1 MYMEKDWTTLL
12 PVYGVEDGFILSRQ
26 GEYTVAYRVHKPEL
40 FQLSGDEYEVL
51 HQAWVRAMKLL
62 PMGTVIHQQDWYTQ
76 ASYAADLGEEGPEKS
91 WLGQASERFFNERP
105 WLDHSAYL
113 FLTLC
118 PRIRPKDRA
127 SLAELLYPHPVPD
140 ESLDDTAIAEFLG
153 QCGQMAH
160 ILEDSGLLR
169 LERLGEA
176 GLWSAEG
183 RIGLIERYCSL
194 NTGEIPMLGD
204 IEWKHGLRIGDQ
216 DCQLFTLADAEN
228 LPPVCGPRTNYEP
241 YSTEHTKYSIGFAT
255 GLGPLLPCN
264 HITNLYII
272 VINAAEKMKQL
283 EIQSRRL
290 GSLARHSRGNA
301 ASEEAT
307 TQFLQDAA
315 TRQWMPVRAH
325 LNVLCWTEEAME
337 RSTLKNQVGTAIARM
352 GATPRIETT
361 GALPIWQAGIPG
373 NAGDL
378 PPFEC
383 FDIFAEQVACLMQ
396 LETNYRSSPSP
407 FGLRL
412 GDRITGRPLHVDID
426 DEPRSKGIT
435 ANGNMVVI
443 SGSGGGKS
451 FFTNHLLRHYYE
463 QGVHI
468 VVVDVGHSY
477 EIQCEMHGGYYFT
490 YEENNPIRFN
500 PFFLGTGETL
510 DTEKRESIKTLLVAL
525 WKRQDESPN
534 RSEYVALST
543 ALQLYFEKLGRAE
556 GLFPCFDT
564 FYEFLNTE
572 YRERLESEKI
582 KEKEF
587 DLANFLYVLRPYYRG
602 GEFDYLLNSRENL
615 QLLEQRFIVFELDN
629 IKSHPILF
637 PVVTLIIMELFVSKM
652 RKLKGVRKAII
663 IEEAWKAI
671 AQEGMAEYM
680 KYLFKT
686 VRKFHAKAVVVTQEI
701 EDVISSDIVKNA
713 IINNADIK
721 ILLDQ
726 SKFQNK
732 FDLIQ
737 ELLGITAK
745 QKAEILSIN
754 KAHEP
759 GSRYKD
765 LWVCLGA
772 SHSRVYRL
780 EVSPEEYFV
789 YTSDQKEKLQVR
801 EYIRRHGSV
810 QKGIRMLVEA
820 LGLGRGATGTG
831 RGTGGPLGGLAGKAL
846 VVLGL
851 LLLPGLSRAQD
862 PTSIISEGIKTVIRA
877 FDLVVQREQTATILL
892 QEAQKVVENSLS
904 ETKLAE
910 IGDWVAGLK
919 DLYAEYFDELK
930 TVKTVVAE
938 YHGVAEIIQRQEQIL
953 ALYRQATAS
962 LYRDPH
968 FTAVEVSHAGSVY
981 SGILAESVRVLDGL
995 QAVVQSFT
1003 LQLSDEARMAE
1014 ISRARAQMDKLYRDL
1029 RAFTDQ
1035 NALLSLQRGG
1045 AEKEI
1050 LSLKKIYGL

>member
-1 MYMEKDWTTLL
+1 MESNWTDLL
-12 PVYGVEDGFILSRQ
+12 PVYGVEDGCILSRQ
-26 GEYTVAYRVHKPEL
+26 GDFTVAFRVHKPEI
-40 FQLSGDEYEVL
+40 FQLSGDEYETL
-51 HQAWVRAMKLL
+51 HQSWVRAIKVL
-62 PMGTVIHQQDWYTQ
+62 PVGTVIHQQDWYTQ
-76 ASYAADLGEEGPEKS
+76 VSYRADLEGEGPEKS

-105 WLDHSAYL
+105 WLDHSADL
-113 FLTLC
+113 FLTLR
-118 PRIRPKDRA
+118 PRSRRKA
-127 SLAELLYPHPVPD
+127 TSAMSGLLYPDLPPQA
-140 ESLDDTAIAEFLG
+140 SLDDGAIAEFLG

-169 LERLGEA
+169 LERLGEEE
-176 GLWSAEG
+176 LWSAKG
-183 RIGLIERYCSL
+183 RIGRIERYCNL
-194 NTGEIPMLGD
+194 NTGGTPMLAD
-204 IEWKHGLRIGDQ
+204 IEWKQGLRIGENH
-216 DCQLFTLADAEN
+216 CQLFALADAEH
-228 LPPVCGPRTNYEP
+228 LPPLCGPRINHDP
-241 YSTEHTKYSIGFAT
+241 YSSEHTKYSIGFAT

-272 VINAAEKMKQL
+272 VEDNAATMKRL
-283 EIQSRRL
+283 EVRSRQL
-290 GSLARHSRGNA
+290 GSLAKHSRGNA

-307 TQFLQDAA
+307 TQFLQEAA
-315 TRQWMPVRAH
+315 TRQWTPVRAH
-325 LNVLCWTEEAME
+325 LNILCWTTEAAELPRM
-337 RSTLKNQVGTAIARM
+337 KNLVSTAIARM
-352 GATPRIETT
+352 GASPRVESV
-361 GALPIWQAGIPG
+361 GALPIWWAGIPG
-373 NAGDL
+373 NAAEL
-378 PPFEC
+378 PMNET
-383 FDIFAEQVACLMQ
+383 FDIFAEQAACLMQ
-396 LETNYRSSPSP
+396 QETNYRTSTSP

-426 DEPRSKGIT
+426 DEPRAKGLT

-477 EIQCEMHGGYYFT
+477 EMQCELHGGYYFT
-490 YEENNPIRFN
+490 YEEDNPIRFN
-500 PFFLGTGETL
+500 PFFLGPGETL

-543 ALQLYFEKLGRAE
+543 ALQLYFEKLEKEE

-572 YRERLESEKI
+572 YRKKLKSENI

-587 DLANFLYVLRPYYRG
+587 DLANFLYVLRPYYKN
-602 GEFDYLLNSRENL
+602 GEFDYLLNARENL
-615 QLLEQRFIVFELDN
+615 DLLQQRFIVFELDN

-671 AQEGMAEYM
+671 AQEGMAEYL

-686 VRKFHAKAVVVTQEI
+686 VRKFHAKAVVVTQEV
-701 EDVISSDIVKNA
+701 EDVISSEIVKNA

-732 FDLIQ
+732 FDAIQ

-745 QKAEILSIN
+745 QKAEVLSIN
-754 KAHEP
+754 KAHEA

-765 LWVCLGA
+765 LWICLGA
-772 SHSRVYRL
+772 THSRVYRL
-780 EVSPEEYFV
+780 EVSPQEYFV

-801 EYIRRHGSV
+801 ESIRKYGSV

-820 LGLGRGATGTG
+820 LGKNRITGA
-831 RGTGGPLGGLAGKAL
+831 AGKAL
-846 VVLGL
+846 IFLGL
-851 LLLPGLSRAQD
+851 LLLPALSQAQD

-877 FDLVVQREQTATILL
+877 FDLVIQREQTATILL
-892 QEAQKVVENSLS
+892 QDAQKVVENELS

-910 IGDWVAGLK
+910 IGDWVANLK
-919 DLYAEYFDELK
+919 ALYAEYFEELRE
-930 TVKTVVAE
+930 VKTAVAE
-938 YHGVAEIIQRQEQIL
+938 YHAITEIIQRQEQIL
-953 ALYRQATAS
+953 ALYRQATAKV
-962 LYRDPH
+962 YQDPH
-968 FTAVEVSHAGSVY
+968 FTPTEVSHAATVY
-981 SGILAESVRVLDGL
+981 SGVLGESTRVLEGL
-995 QAVVQSFT
+995 QFVVQSFT
-1003 LQLSDEARMAE
+1003 LQLSDEQRLALINHART
-1014 ISRARAQMDKLYRDL
+1014 QMDKLYRDL
-1029 RAFTDQ
+1029 RTFTDQ

-1045 AEKEI
+1045 AQKDI
-1050 LSLKKIYGL
+1050 QSLLKLYGL